1 MLDAMYI
8 AAVGLQAQQEQLN
21 ATANNFANLNTTA
34 YKRQS
39 IDFSSILDRTTV
51 TAGATIVSSPDA
63 KPASLMRFDLSPGA
77 VHSTGRALDIAIS
90 GTGFIPVELP
100 NDKTGYSR
108 GGSLQMNADGGLS
121 LPSGQA
127 LKADIRI
134 PNGATNVQILP
145 DGTVTAFVSGETTAR
160 TLGQIELATFVNSD
174 LLTYGGD
181 GIFTPPDGTAE
192 PTLAPP
198 GEDGT
203 AQLTPQSLEGSNVDM
218 TNEMVSMTL
227 MQRVYEL
234 NSRVAQV
241 ADEMMSMAN
250 NMRRD

>member
-1 MLDAMYI
+1 MYI
-8 AAVGLQAQQEQLN
+8 AAIGLQAQQEQLN

-39 IDFSSILDRTTV
+39 VDFSAVLDRGIR
-51 TAGATIVSSPDA
+51 TAGATVVSPADG

-77 VHSTGRALDIAIS
+77 VHATGRALDVALS
-90 GTGFIPVELP
+90 GTAFIPVELP

-134 PNGATNVQILP
+134 PTGATNVQILP
-145 DGTVTAFVSGETTAR
+145 DGTVTAFVSGGMTAQV
-160 TLGQIELATFVNSD
+160 LGRIELATFVNPD
-174 LLTYGGD
+174 LLIYGGD
-181 GIFTPPDGTAE
+181 GIFTAPDGTAD

-198 GEDGT
+198 GENGT
-203 AQLTPQSLEGSNVDM
+203 APLSPQSLEGSNVVM

-250 NMRRD
+250 NMRRE

>member
-1 MLDAMYI
+1 MLDALYI
-8 AAVGLQAQQEQLN
+8 AAIGLQAQQEQLN
-21 ATANNFANLNTTA
+21 ATANNFANLNTPA

-39 IDFSSILDRTTV
+39 VDFSAILDRA
-51 TAGATIVSSPDA
+51 TAVPGAPVVSSPDA
-63 KPASLMRFDLSPGA
+63 KPASLLRFDLSPGA
-77 VHSTGRALDIAIS
+77 VRATGRALDIAIS

-134 PNGATNVQILP
+134 PTGATNVQILP
-145 DGTVTAFVSGETTAR
+145 DGTVTASVSGETTAR
-160 TLGQIELATFVNSD
+160 VLGQIELATFVNPD
-174 LLTYGGD
+174 LLIYGGD
-181 GIFTPPDGTAE
+181 GVFTAPDGTAD
-192 PTLAPP
+192 PTLAAP
-198 GEDGT
+198 GVDGT
-203 AQLTPQSLEGSNVDM
+203 VQLSPQSLEGSNVDM

-241 ADEMMSMAN
+241 ADELMSMAN
-250 NMRRD
+250 NMRHE